1 MPLVSYLTMYKS
13 LKISLS
19 KREIIPHDLY
29 LFMDNKFSSNNYH
42 SISISYILIKLLIVL
57 FSIQQF

>member
-1 MPLVSYLTMYKS
+1 MYKS